1 MIDTAT
7 TQPMTE
13 TLTRGT
19 KRGMIARI
27 PLIGDIGALWR
38 FFQDRD
44 ASLWGKAFVIAT
56 VAYVVM
62 PADAIP
68 DIAPVLGWLD
78 DLGMMV
84 VAFGY
89 LASVIGKYRE

>member
-7 TQPMTE
+7 QPLTE
-13 TLTRGT
+13 TLTRGS
-19 KRGMIARI
+19 KRGMLARI
-27 PLIGDIGALWR
+27 PIVGDIGALWR

-44 ASLWGKAFVIAT
+44 ASLWGKAFVLAT

-62 PADAIP
+62 PVDAIP
-68 DIAPVLGWLD
+68 DIAPLLGWLD

-84 VAFGY
+84 IAFGY
-89 LASVIGKYRE
+89 LTTVVGKYRQ